1 MGESE
6 RTQLIKEQM
15 RQTLPLS
22 NSKMLATHMTEQPES
37 GELLV
42 GSYLRLIEE
51 CELVTYNQRS
61 QEQGN
66 QLEID
71 VIGVDNTDDGD
82 QVVYTCEVVTHIDGL
97 HYSGTPNTDRWEEY
111 GNDDYQHTLERL
123 WRKFST
129 DRKYVMELFDSA
141 DSYVF
146 QFWSPVVRGNR
157 DEKYLLTGLYDLA
170 DEFEE
175 ETDAELELVI
185 NEEYS
190 ERIEALRRRAGQT
203 EKDYG
208 ELGFRILQILEHLR

>member
-1 MGESE
+1 
-6 RTQLIKEQM
+6 
-15 RQTLPLS
+15 
-22 NSKMLATHMTEQPES
+22 MTEQPES

-42 GSYLRLIEE
+42 GSYLRLIEK
-51 CELVTYNQRS
+51 CELVMYNQRS
-61 QEQGN
+61 HEEGN

-71 VIGVDNTDDGD
+71 VIGVDNTEEGE

-97 HYSGTPNTDRWEEY
+97 LYPGTPNTDRWTEY
-111 GNDDYQHTLERL
+111 GNDGYQHTLERL
-123 WRKFST
+123 WQKFNA
-129 DRKYVMELFDSA
+129 DREYVIDLFDA

-157 DEKYLLTGLYDLA
+157 DEKYLLTGLYDMA

-175 ETDAELELVI
+175 ETGAELELVI
-185 NEEYS
+185 NEEYT
-190 ERIEALRRRAGQT
+190 ERMEALREKAGET

>member
-1 MGESE
+1 
-6 RTQLIKEQM
+6 
-15 RQTLPLS
+15 
-22 NSKMLATHMTEQPES
+22 MTEQPES

-42 GSYLRLIEE
+42 GSYLRLVEE

-123 WRKFST
+123 WRKFNT
-129 DRKYVMELFDSA
+129 DRKYVKELFDSA

-175 ETDAELELVI
+175 ETDAELKLVI

>member
-1 MGESE
+1 
-6 RTQLIKEQM
+6 
-15 RQTLPLS
+15 
-22 NSKMLATHMTEQPES
+22 MTEQPES

-61 QEQGN
+61 QEQGD

-71 VIGVDNTDDGD
+71 VIGVDNTENGE
-82 QVVYTCEVVTHIDGL
+82 QVIYTCEVVTHIDGL
-97 HYSGTPNTDRWEEY
+97 HYSGTPDTDRWADY
-111 GNDDYQHTLERL
+111 GNEDYQHTLERL
-123 WRKFST
+123 WRKFNA
-129 DRKYVMELFDSA
+129 DREYVTELFDSA

-157 DEKYLLTGLYDLA
+157 DEKYLLAGLYDLA
-170 DEFEE
+170 DEFED
-175 ETDAELELVI
+175 ETGAELELVI
-185 NEEYS
+185 NKEYTQRMD
-190 ERIEALRRRAGQT
+190 ELRDRAGQT